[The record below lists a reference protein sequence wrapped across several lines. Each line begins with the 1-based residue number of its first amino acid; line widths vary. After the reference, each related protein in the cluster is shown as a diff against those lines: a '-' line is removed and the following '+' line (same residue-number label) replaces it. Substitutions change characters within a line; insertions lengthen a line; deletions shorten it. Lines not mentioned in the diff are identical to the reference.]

1 MSEIEEKV
9 KTLEEQI
16 NKQQEILN
24 SLREENVKKKER
36 IRELTEELNKK
47 NEITKQSEEINLKLQ
62 EYEKIISELNNT
74 KAELEKRLKQEEEQ
88 KLKEKTER
96 EKLFNEFEQT
106 KKLKE
111 ELENFRKS
119 IVEKEEAEKNDI
131 LENQIKPL
139 GEAQYKIAVAIQ
151 DIELLKT
158 YRDEILQQKENKT
171 HLVPGNV
178 KLSNAKI
185 KLEDLSGTDLLKL
198 EKENPELFKEIIR
211 SGGK

>member
-88 KLKEKTER
+88 KLKEKAER
-96 EKLFNEFEQT
+96 EKLFSEFEQT
-106 KKLKE
+106 KKIKE

-139 GEAQYKIAVAIQ
+139 GETQYKIAQAIQ
-151 DIELLKT
+151 SLELLKA
-158 YRDEILQQKENKT
+158 YRDEVIQKDNKT

-178 KLSNAKI
+178 KLDTTKI
-185 KLEDLSGTDLLKL
+185 KSLDGLSGKDLVKL
-198 EKENPELFKEIIR
+198 RKENPELFVQLSTR
-211 SGGK
+211 SGE